1 MGVIS
6 EGDILSHPRKVLYAS
21 EEYSEKVF
29 GLRVTLV
36 WYPFWMFL
44 FILKNPPSQVPGRD
58 YDAVETE
65 RFNLCEWQYLGCNR
79 AYLTAFSFV
88 LMRLYF
94 ASFLGSLTSHTLSL
108 LACQKEL

>member
-1 MGVIS
+1 MRETEFTFFLSSQESALCLRGIFRDGVKIA
-6 EGDILSHPRKVLYAS
+6 GDPH
-21 EEYSEKVF
+21 
-29 GLRVTLV
+29 

-44 FILKNPPSQVPGRD
+44 FILKNPLSQVPGKD

-108 LACQKEL
+108 LACQK